1 MDIDIQPG
9 VIARVAGILRDK
21 LEQWFPPLRPLPR
34 VAPQGTPPRR
44 FDYEVGVNIQIQ
56 PKLSVHWQLRELAD
70 NYDLLR
76 LVIETFKDHLV
87 KIPWVIR
94 PIAAPGQKRPKA
106 TGDPRIGKL
115 TALFNCPDGEQPWDL
130 WLRALLE
137 DLLVIDAPAIEPI
150 LTRGGELVRLD
161 LIDGATIAPKIAYD
175 GRIPKPPEVAYQQ
188 IVKGAPTVE
197 FTADELIYYPR
208 NRRTHKI
215 YGFSPVEQIQV
226 LVNLALRREMWLL
239 NFFTEGSVPEAYISV
254 PETWTPSQIKEAQ
267 DAFDGYLAGNLKN
280 RRKMILGPG
289 RSSGN
294 AIQMLKA
301 DAIGGDAILDELI
314 VRLICFAFDISPQA
328 LVKMMNRATAQTA
341 KAQAAEE
348 GMLPLMMYFSGLF
361 NLILRKYCQ
370 APDLEF
376 AWRDEKEEDT
386 GAQAEILQT
395 YISLG
400 VMTVNEGRNVL
411 GLEPVEGGNVPLVY
425 SAQGPVPLSQAGQQ
439 QATTPQGGAQAG
451 VALASSPAG
460 PGSESCPGGT
470 AAESLPRDERGD
482 GSATKPGRT
491 SGNGGR
497 ETGNVPG
504 ETGNPPRRSLGKK
517 DAAPGSYEAVAT
529 AEQRAA
535 EGRIRELL
543 AVFFAEQAAKLVEA
557 YPPDDRKPL
566 DWDEDAWAGLAPA
579 ISLQLRTGFEQAAQQ
594 ALDALPISKDDSPE
608 ISEDEPLDINKDD
621 LWKKVQPHAA
631 EFANA
636 RAAELVAQIADTTRN
651 TVAVLV
657 QKSLEEDLT
666 PQQFKDVVEQ
676 YWLFSPERAELIAET
691 ELIGSHTRGTL
702 AAWTQSGLVPGYK
715 WVCDGRPCVTCAANG
730 ASRPVEIGERF
741 PSGHDGPPVH
751 PRCQCA
757 LSPVL
762 IAPRGPKSRHRLRQ
776 EAWDAQSDFE
786 FPDFSSEDSG
796 KSKSVSAA
804 ESLPRE
810 ERGDGSATEP
820 GR

>member
-1 MDIDIQPG
+1 MDTDIQPG
-9 VIARVAGILRDK
+9 MIARVAGLVREK
-21 LEQWFPPLRPLPR
+21 LEQWFPPLRPLPQ
-34 VAPQGTPPRR
+34 VAPPGTPPRR

-56 PKLSVHWQLRELAD
+56 PKISLHWQLRELAD

-76 LVIETFKDHLV
+76 LVIETFKDHMAKV
-87 KIPWVIR
+87 PWVIR
-94 PIAAPGQKRPKA
+94 PAAPSHAGQNRARVGHPK
-106 TGDPRIGKL
+106 DPRIEKL

-348 GMLPLMMYFSGLF
+348 GMLPLMMYLTGLF
-361 NLILRKYCQ
+361 NMILRKYCQ

-386 GAQAEILQT
+386 GAQAEILKT

-400 VMTVNEGRNVL
+400 VMTVNEGRDVL
-411 GLEPVEGGNVPLVY
+411 GLEPVEGGNVALVY
-425 SAQGPVPLSQAGQQ
+425 SAQGPVALTQAGQQ
-439 QATTPQGGAQAG
+439 QATIPQSGTQAGENPHLSAGDRAKVGHPETAATARWASEKNPHPTKSALGGA
-451 VALASSPAG
+451 PF
-460 PGSESCPGGT
+460 
-470 AAESLPRDERGD
+470 D
-482 GSATKPGRT
+482 
-491 SGNGGR
+491 R
-497 ETGNVPG
+497 ETV
-504 ETGNPPRRSLGKK
+504 GKDG

-529 AEQRAA
+529 GEQRIA
-535 EGRIRELL
+535 ERRIRELL
-543 AVFFAEQAAKLVEA
+543 TAFFAEQASKLVEA
-557 YPPDDRKPL
+557 YPPADAEQLSWDDG
-566 DWDEDAWAGLAPA
+566 AWAALAPE
-579 ISLQLRTGFEQAAQQ
+579 ISLHLRTGFEQAARQ
-594 ALDALPISKDDSPE
+594 ALDSLPISKDDSPE

-621 LWKKVQPHAA
+621 LWKKVQPRAA
-631 EFANA
+631 EFANQ
-636 RAAELVAQIADTTRN
+636 RAAEVIVQVADTTRN

-657 QKSLEEDLT
+657 KKSLAEELT

-676 YWLFSPERAELIAET
+676 YWLFSPERAGLIAET
-691 ELIGSHTRGTL
+691 ELIGSHTQGTL

-741 PSGHDGPPVH
+741 PSGHSGPPVH

-776 EAWDAQSDFE
+776 EALEAENNFL
-786 FPDFSSEDSG
+786 FPDSSSEDDANSEG
-796 KSKSVSAA
+796 VSAEGA
-804 ESLPRE
+804 TQKQPRSPE
-810 ERGDGSATEP
+810 PRTEP
-820 GR
+820 W